1 MAGIAVLY
9 YSNKPEA
16 VLDTVFSRK
25 KECSGRGE
33 RLYHYDASSSPLFT
47 RESLKSFAFSRAKTI
62 RNPKSFRLL
71 VEGREG
77 KGEGEREGERE
88 EKGEGVSGRSHKV
101 WWTEEEIKAHMQE
114 HPDEFAIVMHSP
126 SVALKSYC
134 QSEELPSA
142 RNKDALP

>member
-1 MAGIAVLY
+1 MGEHREEREDGGRAAANTRG
-9 YSNKPEA
+9 K
-16 VLDTVFSRK
+16 DTRRLATRVDSQRK
-25 KECSGRGE
+25 
-33 RLYHYDASSSPLFT
+33 
-47 RESLKSFAFSRAKTI
+47 
-62 RNPKSFRLL
+62 
-71 VEGREG
+71 EGREG